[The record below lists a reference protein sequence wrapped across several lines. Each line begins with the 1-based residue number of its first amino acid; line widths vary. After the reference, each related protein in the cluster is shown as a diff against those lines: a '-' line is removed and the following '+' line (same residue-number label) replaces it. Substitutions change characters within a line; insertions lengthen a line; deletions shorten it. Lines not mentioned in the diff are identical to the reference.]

1 MTDDLRIGYGYDVH
15 ALAPGYP
22 LILGGV
28 TIPHERGAVGHS
40 DADVILHVICDALLG
55 ALALGDIGHHFP
67 DTDPA
72 YKGIDSGLLL
82 ERVYALVRARDWV
95 LANLDCTL
103 CLQRPKVAGYVPA
116 MRARIAEILGVEV
129 ERVSVKATTTEKLG
143 FVGTEEGV
151 SAHAVV
157 LLRRSVA

>member
-1 MTDDLRIGYGYDVH
+1 MIDDLRIGYGYDVH

-22 LILGGV
+22 LVLGGV
-28 TIPHERGAVGHS
+28 TVPHEQGAVGHS

-67 DTDPA
+67 DTDPV
-72 YKGIDSGLLL
+72 YKGIDSALLL
-82 ERVYALVRARDWV
+82 ERVYALVRARDWS

-103 CLQRPKVAGYVPA
+103 CLQRPKVAGYVPE
-116 MRARIAEILGVEV
+116 MRARIAEILGVDV